1 MIEFISGFVL
11 TILAGVLLMVT
22 VAYYEQKTQ
31 VLKLKNERQKEHIK
45 TMQLAIDRRNSE
57 IELLRSTVNKPVGD
71 LIAWS
76 VNKFSENIALHADL
90 VDAIR
95 YTEELEGLIK
105 ELEAKTNE

>member
-1 MIEFISGFVL
+1 MTAILIMLIIMAFVL
-11 TILAGVLLMVT
+11 IMVI
-22 VAYYEQKTQ
+22 VGYYEQKTE

-76 VNKFSENIALHADL
+76 VKKFSENIALHADL